1 MDNLE
6 QLPASKNAANSEN
19 GIQPENQSGK
29 NNVEKQE
36 KTMAKV
42 EKLISE
48 AEKLKIIALITGK
61 DLKKGSQQNQEQQ
74 PEQEQVEKLISETE
88 KQKIAALI
96 TGKVM
101 EKDLQQNQ
109 KLQPEQEQIEATTK
123 EILKPEEV
131 SEIQQLI
138 APDQH
143 LDDEDD
149 EDDDGHDFTTLD
161 KLQLVETLEETVENS
176 DIPQIKSKVAAIKVH
191 FLKLNKEDIEKEM
204 EQFILDGGD
213 KDSYS
218 HTDDPLETRFKAAF
232 NKYKENKAR
241 FNELLEKQKQENLQ
255 AKNTILEELKELIAS
270 EETLKKTYD
279 EFKILQDKWKQIGQV
294 PAGEITNLWNNYHF
308 LVEKFFD
315 KVKINREL
323 RDLDLKKNLEAKIEL
338 SEKAEELLLETSIT
352 KSFKLL
358 QKYHDEW
365 KEIGPVP
372 QEKKDEIWERFK
384 TATDKINT
392 LRREHY
398 AQIHEEQMGHYETK
412 VALCEKAE
420 ELVSEL
426 PESVSAWQKKSNEI
440 NDLFK
445 LWKSVGQAP
454 KKINDEIW
462 NRFKAAM
469 DTFFEGKKSFFA
481 VIKEQ
486 QLENYNRKL
495 ELCVEAESI
504 KDSEDW
510 RKTTNRLKQLQ
521 QEWKDIGPVPRRHS
535 DKIWKRFRAACDSFF
550 SRKAEHFSGMKANEE
565 DNLKKKLELISR
577 IEAFEVKKSRSENLD
592 AAKAFQREWMEIGFV
607 PIKKK
612 DQLQQ
617 QYRKVVDKLFEKMK
631 ISEAELTAVEYR
643 GMVENMKEDPDARDR
658 IRRERNTLSAK
669 ISQLREEIQLWENNI
684 GFFAQSKQ
692 ADLMKAEYEKK
703 INRAKNDLKILE
715 SKLKILVE

>member
-6 QLPASKNAANSEN
+6 QLPTSEN
-19 GIQPENQSGK
+19 AESSAKGIQSENKSEQK
-29 NNVEKQE
+29 KLQEQE

-42 EKLISE
+42 EKLISKSE
-48 AEKLKIIALITGK
+48 EQKIIALITGK
-61 DLKKGSQQNQEQQ
+61 EVIE
-74 PEQEQVEKLISETE
+74 PTE
-88 KQKIAALI
+88 KSVVDSTTEQLKD
-96 TGKVM
+96 
-101 EKDLQQNQ
+101 EK
-109 KLQPEQEQIEATTK
+109 KS

-131 SEIQQLI
+131 NEIQQLI
-138 APDQH
+138 APDQN
-143 LDDEDD
+143 LDDDEE
-149 EDDDGHDFTTLD
+149 EDDDSHDFTSLN
-161 KLQLVETLEETVENS
+161 KLQLVELLEETVEQT
-176 DIPQIKSKVAAIKVH
+176 DIPQIKSKVAAIKVQ

-213 KDSYS
+213 KESYT
-218 HTDDPLETRFKAAF
+218 HADDPLETRFKAAF
-232 NKYKENKAR
+232 NKYKDNKAK
-241 FNELLEKQKQENLQ
+241 FNDLLEKQKQENLQ
-255 AKNTILEELKELIAS
+255 AKNAILEELKDLIAS

-279 EFKILQDKWKQIGQV
+279 EFKVLQDKWKEIGQV

-338 SEKAEELLLETSIT
+338 CEKAEELLLETSIT

-398 AQIHEEQMGHYETK
+398 AKIHEEQMAHYETK

-426 PESVSAWQKKSNEI
+426 PESVSSWQKKSNEI

-454 KKINDEIW
+454 KKMNDEIW
-462 NRFKAAM
+462 SRFKVAM
-469 DTFFEGKKSFFA
+469 DTFFDGKKSFFA

-486 QLENYNRKL
+486 QLENYNKKL
-495 ELCVEAESI
+495 DLCVEAESI
-504 KDSEDW
+504 QDSEDW

-521 QEWKDIGPVPRRHS
+521 QEWKKIGPVPRRHA
-535 DKIWKRFRAACDSFF
+535 DKIWKRFRAACDAFF

-565 DNLKKKLELISR
+565 ENLKKKQDIISR
-577 IEAFEVKKSRSENLD
+577 IEAFEVKKNRTENLD

-617 QYRKVVDKLFEKMK
+617 QYRKAVDKLFEKMK

-643 GMVENMKEDPDARDR
+643 GMVENMKDDPDSRDR
-658 IRRERNTLSAK
+658 IRRERNNLSGK
-669 ISQLREEIQLWENNI
+669 INKLREEIQLWENNI

-692 ADLMKAEYEKK
+692 AEIMKAEYEKK
-703 INRAKNDLKILE
+703 ISRAKNDLKILE

>member
-6 QLPASKNAANSEN
+6 QSHSSENAAASEN
-19 GIQPENQSGK
+19 GIQPENKSGN

-36 KTMAKV
+36 KTMTKV
-42 EKLISE
+42 KNLISKE
-48 AEKLKIIALITGK
+48 EKSKIIALITGK
-61 DLKKGSQQNQEQQ
+61 ELQENNQEDQNQS
-74 PEQEQVEKLISETE
+74 PEKEQVKEKTTELI
-88 KQKIAALI
+88 
-96 TGKVM
+96 
-101 EKDLQQNQ
+101 
-109 KLQPEQEQIEATTK
+109 
-123 EILKPEEV
+123 KPKEV
-131 SEIQQLI
+131 SEIQHLI

-149 EDDDGHDFTTLD
+149 EEDDAHDFSSLN
-161 KLQLVETLEETVENS
+161 KLQLVELLEETVENS
-176 DIPQIKSKVAAIKVH
+176 EIPQIKSKVASIKVN

-213 KDSYS
+213 KESYT
-218 HTDDPLETRFKAAF
+218 HTDDPLEIRFKAAF

-241 FNELLEKQKQENLQ
+241 FNELFEKQKQENLQ
-255 AKNTILEELKELIAS
+255 AKNLILDELKELIAS

-279 EFKILQDKWKQIGQV
+279 EFKILQDKWKAIGQV

-338 SEKAEELLLETSIT
+338 CEKAEELLLETSIT

-398 AQIHEEQMGHYETK
+398 AKVHEEQMAHFETK

-420 ELVSEL
+420 ELVAEL

-454 KKINDEIW
+454 KKMNDEVW

-469 DTFFEGKKSFFA
+469 DTFFEGKKAYFA
-481 VIKEQ
+481 VIKDQ

-504 KDSEDW
+504 QDSDDW

-535 DKIWKRFRAACDSFF
+535 DKIWKRFRSACDSFF
-550 SRKAEHFSGMKANEE
+550 KRKAEHFTGMKANEE

-577 IEAFEVKKSRSENLD
+577 IEAFEVKKNRSENLD

-617 QYRKVVDKLFEKMK
+617 QYRKVVDNLFDRMK

-643 GMVENMKEDPDARDR
+643 GMVENMKDDPDSRDR
-658 IRRERNTLSAK
+658 MRRERNNLSGK
-669 ISQLREEIQLWENNI
+669 VNKLREEIQLWENNI
-684 GFFAQSKQ
+684 GFFSHSKQ
-692 ADLMKAEYEKK
+692 AEIMKAEYEKK
-703 INRAKNDLKILE
+703 ISRAKNDLKILE
-715 SKLKILVE
+715 SKLKILIEQ